1 MATAGKKYGSDLVFT
16 IDSAGTTSGSTEVD
30 ISTWVMSVDGLPGER
45 EMADVTCGGGA
56 TVHQWLVGMK
66 SAEIGL
72 ECLFDQTDGSAYDV
86 LCSTDYGFHLD
97 TTTRTF
103 SYGPAGNTAGY
114 PKFTG
119 ECLVKSVT
127 VPAKPLEPITFSV
140 SLVLSSTL
148 SVEVW
153 T

>member
-1 MATAGKKYGSDLVFT
+1 MATALKKFGADLVFT
-16 IDSAGTTSGSTEVD
+16 IDSAGSATASTEVD
-30 ISTWVMSVDGLPGER
+30 ISAWVMSVDGLPGDR

-56 TVHQWLVGMK
+56 KAHQWLVGMK
-66 SAEIGL
+66 AADISL

-86 LCSTDYGFHLD
+86 FCSTDYGYHLD
-97 TTTRTF
+97 TASRTF

-119 ECLVKSVT
+119 ECKVKSVT

-140 SLVLSSTL
+140 SLVLDSTL
-148 SVEVW
+148 SVGVW